1 MARKSINLQELTAV
15 DTQSIISSLAQENA
29 SLRLDI
35 LVKQSVIEKMI
46 AVIKE
51 LGGDVDDHPHD
62 HSHED
67 SDTDFK

>member
-1 MARKSINLQELTAV
+1 
-15 DTQSIISSLAQENA
+15 LAQKNA
-29 SLRLDI
+29 SLRLVL
-35 LVKQSVIEKMI
+35 LVKQSVIDKMI

-51 LGGDVDDHPHD
+51 LGGDVGDHSHD

>member
-1 MARKSINLQELTAV
+1 MARKSINLQELTAG
-15 DTQSIISSLAQENA
+15 DPQSIISTLAQENA
-29 SLRLDI
+29 SLRLDLLI
-35 LVKQSVIEKMI
+35 KQSVIDKMI

-51 LGGDVDDHPHD
+51 LGGDVGDHSHD

>member
-51 LGGDVDDHPHD
+51 LGGDVDDHSHD

>member
-15 DTQSIISSLAQENA
+15 DPQSIISTLAQENA
-29 SLRLDI
+29 SLRLDL
-35 LVKQSVIEKMI
+35 LVKQSVIDKMI

-51 LGGDVDDHPHD
+51 LGGDIGDHSHD